1 MNISVQKLPNC
12 QATLEVEIPAEAV
25 NGLREDLVKSFMNQA
40 RIPGY
45 RPGKAP
51 RKLIEKRFA
60 GEISEELD
68 GRLMEQAVQETIKQ
82 EDDLKIIDISR
93 PDKLQHEADGSAR
106 MSATLIIAP
115 EFTLPEYK
123 GLDIEIPKMEVTDE
137 LVDRE
142 LDNLRRRQATYEDL
156 DDRAVEEG
164 DIIVISHTATI
175 NGQDPAEVAGQAVG
189 ELAETSDY
197 WMKVEENTFL
207 PGFCPQLVGANVGE
221 TREVKV
227 TLPSEGP
234 IESLHG
240 QELVCQVTVQGIKD
254 EILPD
259 DDALVQALM
268 PGGSMDDLVEIIQ
281 NQMLQQLQREKEQLK
296 ESKLLEQINNAVDFE
311 LPDEFVQSETQ
322 GQADQIVENALRQGA
337 SEEEIAA
344 REEEIFKSA
353 GDRARNNLKTQFLLA
368 EIAAAENLKANDQ
381 EIIQHI
387 EFLARQA
394 NKPVKSYT
402 QKLVREGKVES
413 IRHRLMI
420 SKTIDFLLESANV
433 TEVEP
438 SKDESESAE

>member
-1 MNISVQKLPNC
+1 
-12 QATLEVEIPAEAV
+12 
-25 NGLREDLVKSFMNQA
+25 
-40 RIPGY
+40 
-45 RPGKAP
+45 
-51 RKLIEKRFA
+51 
-60 GEISEELD
+60 
-68 GRLMEQAVQETIKQ
+68 
-82 EDDLKIIDISR
+82 
-93 PDKLQHEADGSAR
+93 
-106 MSATLIIAP
+106 
-115 EFTLPEYK
+115 
-123 GLDIEIPKMEVTDE
+123 
-137 LVDRE
+137 
-142 LDNLRRRQATYEDL
+142 
-156 DDRAVEEG
+156 
-164 DIIVISHTATI
+164 
-175 NGQDPAEVAGQAVG
+175 
-189 ELAETSDY
+189 
-197 WMKVEENTFL
+197 
-207 PGFCPQLVGANVGE
+207 
-221 TREVKV
+221 
-227 TLPSEGP
+227 
-234 IESLHG
+234 
-240 QELVCQVTVQGIKD
+240 
-254 EILPD
+254 
-259 DDALVQALM
+259 
-268 PGGSMDDLVEIIQ
+268 MDDLVEIIQ